1 MKMDEMGKILRSR
14 TARWGGAAALCIAG
28 MSCVLFSDTMGSWM
42 RFDALNARAAELVDA
57 SLEQNQTTF
66 LVISG
71 IKAGLALIEGS
82 SVGIGVEL
90 ELGDLIQPVYDY
102 VDFFWRMFLYA
113 FLVLGFY
120 KLLLETGLL
129 HLGIPLLGIGS
140 VLIAISLLTPNS
152 EKLLRAFGKRC
163 VLAGVLMAFIVPGS
177 LVVTQQLSETY
188 TAELAQKHYE
198 NIEAFGAELSTA
210 QTQFIALKEKFSI
223 LNPGESLIEM
233 RVGLLN
239 VAQSVADTFRLSLF
253 AFMYYVLLLL
263 FDVLLF
269 PLLSA
274 FVLYKVTQLVMNR
287 AFEPGPPQ
295 VHVHVE
301 PPPQPQTT

>member
-1 MKMDEMGKILRSR
+1 MEIHGVVRTFRSR
-14 TARWGGAAALCIAG
+14 AGRWGGAVALCVAG
-28 MSCVLFSDTMGSWM
+28 LSCVFFSDTLGSWM
-42 RFDALNARAAELVDA
+42 RFDALNAKASELVDA
-57 SLEQNQTTF
+57 SLERNQTTF

-82 SVGIGVEL
+82 SVGVGVEL
-90 ELGDLIQPVYDY
+90 ELGDIVQPVYDY

-129 HLGIPLLGIGS
+129 HLGIPLLGVGS
-140 VLIAISLLTPNS
+140 VLVAISLLTPNS

-177 LVVTQQLSETY
+177 LIATQQLSAAY
-188 TAELAQKHYE
+188 TTELKQKHYE
-198 NIEAFGAELSTA
+198 NIEAFGAELNA
-210 QTQFIALKEKFSI
+210 AKADFIALKEKISI
-223 LNPGESLIEM
+223 WNPSESLIEM
-233 RVGLLN
+233 RSGLLD

-253 AFMYYVLLLL
+253 AFMYYGLLLL

-274 FVLYKVTQLVMNR
+274 FVLYKVAQLAMNR
-287 AFEPGPPQ
+287 AFESGPPP
-295 VHVHVE
+295 VHVHVDA
-301 PPPQPQTT
+301 PTQPQAT